1 MSKTI
6 NVDRFTRLKQS
17 VTGKLAP
24 AELPRL
30 AQFLADEDGEISYT
44 MTGNLAVDPAG
55 GQERRVKCII
65 YGWFLLSDPVTLAP
79 TRHSLD
85 IASSLILVHDE
96 TELPPLEMESEDE
109 DYIVCGSEL
118 DIAERVE
125 EEILLNL
132 PANAV
137 NRSEMFAPGSAS
149 STGGGIGRVKTKVTA
164 DAQTAEGKKIS
175 PFAKLAGLKK
185 K

>member
-6 NVDRFTRLKQS
+6 NVDRFTRLKQTVQGS
-17 VTGKLAP
+17 FAP
-24 AELPRL
+24 SELPRL
-30 AQFLADEDGEISYT
+30 VPFLAGADGEISYT
-44 MTGNLAVDPAG
+44 MSGNLAVDPAG

-65 YGWFLLSDPVTLAP
+65 CGWFLLSDPVTLAP
-79 TRHSLD
+79 IRYSMEV
-85 IASSLILVHDE
+85 ASSLILVCDE

-109 DYIVCGSEL
+109 DYIVCGPEV

-132 PANAV
+132 PVNAV
-137 NRSEMFAPGSAS
+137 NRSEMPGNGSAS
-149 STGGGIGRVKTKVTA
+149 ATGGGNSAVVTKVTA
-164 DAQTAEGKKIS
+164 DGQAAEAKKIS
-175 PFAKLAGLKK
+175 PFAKLVGLKK

>member
-85 IASSLILVHDE
+85 IASS
-96 TELPPLEMESEDE
+96 
-109 DYIVCGSEL
+109 G
-118 DIAERVE
+118 
-125 EEILLNL
+125 
-132 PANAV
+132 
-137 NRSEMFAPGSAS
+137 
-149 STGGGIGRVKTKVTA
+149 
-164 DAQTAEGKKIS
+164 
-175 PFAKLAGLKK
+175 
-185 K
+185 